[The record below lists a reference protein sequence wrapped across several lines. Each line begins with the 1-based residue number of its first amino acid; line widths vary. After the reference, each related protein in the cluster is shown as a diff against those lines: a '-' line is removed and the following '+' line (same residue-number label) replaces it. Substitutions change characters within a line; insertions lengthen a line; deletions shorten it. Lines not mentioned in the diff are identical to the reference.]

1 MILTKILFAVL
12 ILVCAAFYV
21 LYIWDFSL
29 ILLVVIASVPIIMFI
44 MLMITKKM
52 LSVEFAVKNR
62 SAAKNEPFDIQLC
75 LENRSIFPVGKAEAI
90 IEYYNIFNNQ
100 INNIELHFPVQ
111 PRNSQCL
118 TFQLSSKFC
127 GIIKIRSAYITIFD
141 PLRIF
146 KFKIGKNI
154 CKNIAILP
162 EGHDIS
168 GIVSSSD
175 RPNDESSVYSEYRS
189 GDDPSEVFDLREY
202 GQGDKLNRIH
212 WKLSSKK
219 DEFIVKEYSLPVD
232 SPAAVFLDLHCNE
245 NSEYTLPLY
254 DTLLESLVSIS
265 QLLLENERIHTII
278 YYDSSEKRFAELTV
292 DSTDSLASAVGKIIF
307 SLSDDLYAE
316 SPEQYFSENPSD
328 GWVSFTLLTA
338 EQDDRTLSLIDEE
351 TDSYIKNVIAVVKN
365 SKEAEKLDKP
375 YSSLTITPV
384 VIGRITSSIRDI
396 EL

>member
-307 SLSDDLYAE
+307 SLSDDLYAK
-316 SPEQYFSENPSD
+316 SPEQYFSENLSA

-365 SKEAEKLDKP
+365 SKEAEKLEKP

>member
-1 MILTKILFAVL
+1 MVLTKILFAVL
-12 ILVCAAFYV
+12 IIVCAAFYV

-29 ILLVVIASVPIIMFI
+29 ILLVVIASVPIIMFV
-44 MLMITKKM
+44 MLLITKKM

-100 INNIELHFPVQ
+100 INNIELHFPIQ
-111 PRNSQCL
+111 PRNSQRL

-146 KFKIGKNI
+146 KFKLGKNI
-154 CKNIAILP
+154 CQNIAILP

-168 GIVSSSD
+168 GIISSSD
-175 RPNDESSVYSEYRS
+175 RPNDESSVYSEYRP

-202 GQGDKLNRIH
+202 GQGDKLSRIH

-232 SPAAVFLDLHCNE
+232 SPAAVFLDLQCNE
-245 NSEYTLPLY
+245 NSEYTLPIY
-254 DTLLESLVSIS
+254 DTLLESLVSVS

-278 YYDSSEKRFAELTV
+278 YYDSSEKQFSELTV
-292 DSTDSLASAVGKIIF
+292 DSTDALVSAVGKIIF
-307 SLSDDLYAE
+307 SLSDDLYAKP
-316 SPEQYFSENPSD
+316 PEQYFSENPSD

-338 EQDDRTLSLIDEE
+338 EQSDRTLSLIDEE
-351 TDSYIKNVIAVVKN
+351 IDSYIKNVIAVVKN
-365 SKEAEKLDKP
+365 NEDAASLDKS
-375 YSSLTITPV
+375 YSSLSITPV
-384 VIGRITSSIRDI
+384 VIGRITSSVRDI
-396 EL
+396 EM

>member
-316 SPEQYFSENPSD
+316 SPEQYFSENLSA

-365 SKEAEKLDKP
+365 SKEAEKLEKP

-384 VIGRITSSIRDI
+384 VIGKITSSIRDI